1 MMHSRALG
9 WILIPS
15 TLLLLQVVGPNLPL
29 GLSPLGLWG
38 GITSVSALALL
49 AFIPAQAFRRLPWVP
64 VFILAQFATWAVIW
78 QHITLT
84 SVWAFL
90 MWLVPFWVLCL
101 VMLRL
106 VRTYVVVTD
115 INYFHHT
122 FP

>member
-64 VFILAQFATWAVIW
+64 VFILAQFATWAV
-78 QHITLT
+78 
-84 SVWAFL
+84 
-90 MWLVPFWVLCL
+90 FWVLCL

-115 INYFHHT
+115 KNYFHHT